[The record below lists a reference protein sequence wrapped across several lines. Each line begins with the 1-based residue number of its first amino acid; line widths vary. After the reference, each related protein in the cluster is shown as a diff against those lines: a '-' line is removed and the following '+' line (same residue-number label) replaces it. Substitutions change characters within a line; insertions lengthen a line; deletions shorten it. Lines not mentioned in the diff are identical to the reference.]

1 MVDFEESWVLL
12 LYARRVRCALL
23 EGCVLLTAKSTRRE
37 TARVRARETER
48 DRERQRE
55 KERDR
60 ERQREK
66 EAKGGSLS
74 PEAPSGLHP
83 MESNDGG
90 PNQPMTIGV
99 WYTFVIPETLPR

>member
-1 MVDFEESWVLL
+1 MRTTHCQVNTQRDCTGTS
-12 LYARRVRCALL
+12 
-23 EGCVLLTAKSTRRE
+23 
-37 TARVRARETER
+37 ER